1 MGLEPGEERAADA
14 ERVGH
19 GGAILRRPLVAVGLG
34 VLFTHAACSPSTS
47 PWDEPTGGAPKFATD
62 AGPPPPAETAV
73 AAVASDGRLESGGIF
88 VDCRGGLVATA
99 DANRDV
105 RRLGLACGP
114 VAGMKALTDTPFEGT
129 LSVGSADLEFPVK
142 LEKGRCY
149 RVFVAS
155 ESTSAEITV
164 DVVSSHGLPIASES
178 TADGLA
184 TIPSTRPL
192 CALGDDAVNLR
203 ASMRCAP
210 SSSAPRAPCP
220 KAGVRFAV
228 AVWAR

>member
-1 MGLEPGEERAADA
+1 MGLAVLAA
-14 ERVGH
+14 H
-19 GGAILRRPLVAVGLG
+19 L
-34 VLFTHAACSPSTS
+34 AACSPSTS

-62 AGPPPPAETAV
+62 AEPPPPPSTAV

-88 VDCRGGLVATA
+88 VECRGGLVGTN

-114 VAGMKALTDTPFEGT
+114 VAGMKPLTETPLEGT

-155 ESTSAEITV
+155 ESTAAEITV
-164 DVVSSHGLPIASES
+164 EVVSGHGLPIAGEP
-178 TADGLA
+178 TVDGLA
-184 TIPSTRPL
+184 AIPSTRPL

-203 ASMRCAP
+203 ASMRCVPP
-210 SSSAPRAPCP
+210 SSGASAPCP
-220 KAGVRFAV
+220 KSGVRFAV